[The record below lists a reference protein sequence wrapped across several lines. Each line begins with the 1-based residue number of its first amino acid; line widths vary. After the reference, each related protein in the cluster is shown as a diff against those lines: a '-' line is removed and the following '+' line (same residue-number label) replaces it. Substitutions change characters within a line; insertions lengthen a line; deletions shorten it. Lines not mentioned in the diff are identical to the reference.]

1 MCAIHGILWSS
12 TSLIKEML
20 KQAHHRGPDG
30 NGHWQ
35 DEDITLGHN
44 LLSIID
50 TTENSKQPWIHN
62 DRVLVYNGEIYNY
75 KELGKEFKLKT
86 NTDTEVLMLG
96 LERYGISFIEKL
108 DGMFAFAS
116 YNKKTKELI
125 IARDSN
131 GTKPLYYGYING
143 KFAFSSEI
151 KSLLTLGFERKV
163 DKEAFKQYYKQGY
176 NSGYLTLFKGIKKLV
191 PGEVVKMNVVTSAK
205 ISTNI
210 NNRQIGLRNVKNV
223 GKIKEE
229 VRNRL
234 HQAVKETLMGRR
246 EIGLFLSGGIDST
259 AICYEMSKLW
269 QTKPKTF
276 SSKFETY
283 DWKSRSNEDC
293 ILAKEMS
300 ATYGG
305 EHRELYINQ
314 QYFTDNWENTALAL
328 EEPRQSKSLPV
339 YYGVNENIKNQGIT
353 VTLSGDGGDELFAGY
368 KHHRQPDWATK
379 LKALCVNHREL
390 KNKELWATHEEQ
402 LQYLDSWLPKGG
414 LQGDKLNDF
423 MYIECL
429 NTLSEDFLMR
439 NDKLG
444 MRFSLEG
451 RFPFMNK
458 TFRDYIRSIPSE
470 HKINKNF
477 MEDNWAYYN
486 KPLLKTAYYKRLPL
500 KILEREKTGWRFPTD
515 EFIVGRLSKRAED
528 RNVLKDY
535 IRNVLSNKEMQEIFE
550 YNQSEIDDKYMC
562 NKRESWSKGLN
573 KAGEKKILPNIGQR
587 SQKELFTIMAFA
599 IWYKVFKMNI

>member
-20 KQAHHRGPDG
+20 CEAHHRGPDG

-108 DGMFAFAS
+108 DGMFAFAC

-300 ATYGG
+300 LKYGG

-339 YYGVNENIKNQGIT
+339 YFGVNEYIKKQGIT
-353 VTLSGDGGDELFAGY
+353 VTLSGDGGDELLCGY

-379 LKALCVNHREL
+379 LKALCANHREL

-402 LQYLDSWLPKGG
+402 LEYLDSWFPKGG
-414 LQGDKLNDF
+414 LQGDERNDF
-423 MYIECL
+423 MFIECL

>member
-20 KQAHHRGPDG
+20 CEAHHRGPDG

-108 DGMFAFAS
+108 DGMFAFAC

-151 KSLLTLGFERKV
+151 KSLLTLGFERRV
-163 DKEAFKQYYKQGY
+163 DIQGFKHYYKQGY

-191 PGEVVKMNVVTSAK
+191 PGEVVKMNVVTSTK

-259 AICYEMSKLW
+259 SILYEMTQSLKAR
-269 QTKPKTF
+269 PNTF
-276 SSKFETY
+276 SSRFNLKVPR
-283 DWKSRSNEDC
+283 SRLNEDAD
-293 ILAKEMS
+293 LARETS
-300 ATYGG
+300 ALYGG
-305 EHRELYINQ
+305 RHSETHINEEQYIN
-314 QYFTDNWENTALAL
+314 TLEDTILAL

-339 YYGVNENIKNQGIT
+339 YYGVNKFIKSKGIT
-353 VTLSGDGGDELFAGY
+353 VTLSGDGGDELLCGY
-368 KHHRQPDWATK
+368 KHHRIPDWRTK
-379 LKALCVNHREL
+379 LKALSHNHKEL
-390 KNKELWATHEEQ
+390 NKSGKELWASLDEQ
-402 LQYLDSWLPKGG
+402 MEYLDSWLPKGG

-429 NTLSEDFLMR
+429 NMLSEDFLMR

-444 MRFSLEG
+444 MRWSLEG
-451 RFPFMNK
+451 
-458 TFRDYIRSIPSE
+458 
-470 HKINKNF
+470 
-477 MEDNWAYYN
+477 
-486 KPLLKTAYYKRLPL
+486 
-500 KILEREKTGWRFPTD
+500 
-515 EFIVGRLSKRAED
+515 
-528 RNVLKDY
+528 
-535 IRNVLSNKEMQEIFE
+535 
-550 YNQSEIDDKYMC
+550 
-562 NKRESWSKGLN
+562 
-573 KAGEKKILPNIGQR
+573 
-587 SQKELFTIMAFA
+587 
-599 IWYKVFKMNI
+599 

>member
-20 KQAHHRGPDG
+20 CEAHHRGPDG

-108 DGMFAFAS
+108 DGMFAFAC

-151 KSLLTLGFERKV
+151 KSLLTLGFERRV
-163 DKEAFKQYYKQGY
+163 DIQGFKHYYKQGY

-191 PGEVVKMNVVTSAK
+191 PGEVVKMNVVTSTK

-259 AICYEMSKLW
+259 SILYEMTQSLKAR
-269 QTKPKTF
+269 PNTF
-276 SSKFETY
+276 SSRFNLKVPR
-283 DWKSRSNEDC
+283 SRLNEDAD
-293 ILAKEMS
+293 LARETS
-300 ATYGG
+300 ALYGG
-305 EHRELYINQ
+305 RHSETHINEEQYIN
-314 QYFTDNWENTALAL
+314 TLEDTILAL

-339 YYGVNENIKNQGIT
+339 YYGVNKFIKSKGIT
-353 VTLSGDGGDELFAGY
+353 VTLSGDGGDELLCGY
-368 KHHRQPDWATK
+368 KHHRIPDWRTK
-379 LKALCVNHREL
+379 LKALSHNHKEL
-390 KNKELWATHEEQ
+390 NKSGKELWASLDEQ
-402 LQYLDSWLPKGG
+402 MEYLDSWLPKGG

-423 MYIECL
+423 MFIESL
-429 NTLSEDFLMR
+429 NMLSEDFLMR

-444 MRFSLEG
+444 MRWSLEG
-451 RFPFMNK
+451 RFPFMNR
-458 TFRDYIRSIPSE
+458 TFRDFIRSIPSE
-470 HKINKNF
+470 HKINENF
-477 MEDNWAYYN
+477 MTKNWAYYN
-486 KPLLKTAYYKRLPL
+486 KPLLKTAYYNRLPK
-500 KILEREKTGWRFPTD
+500 KILERDKTGWRFPTD
-515 EFIVGRLSKRAED
+515 EGIIGKKSSPAPT
-528 RNVLKDY
+528 NTTLKDY
-535 IRNVLSNKEMQEIFE
+535 IRTVLSNKEIQDIFE
-550 YNQSEIDDKYMC
+550 FSSADLDDKYMYT
-562 NKRESWSKGLN
+562 KGWDDFTN
-573 KAGEKKILPNIGQR
+573 KAGEKVTKPNIGNK
-587 SQKELFTIMAFA
+587 SQKELFTILTFA
-599 IWYKVFKMNI
+599 TWYEVFKMNI